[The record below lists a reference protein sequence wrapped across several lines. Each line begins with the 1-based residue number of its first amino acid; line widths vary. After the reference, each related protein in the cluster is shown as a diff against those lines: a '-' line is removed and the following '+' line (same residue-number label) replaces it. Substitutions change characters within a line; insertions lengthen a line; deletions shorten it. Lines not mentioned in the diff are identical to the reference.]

1 MVRVCKI
8 CRLPLSILIE
18 VNRKIRNKESYGSI
32 SKWLDERGYKIS
44 KSSVFRHSK
53 HLKNIKSCDSSNYKQ
68 TYGKMVVTTNP
79 VGHGEDIYDKL
90 EAYSIVYGKEKAK
103 KILGL

>member
-1 MVRVCKI
+1 
-8 CRLPLSILIE
+8 
-18 VNRKIRNKESYGSI
+18 
-32 SKWLDERGYKIS
+32 
-44 KSSVFRHSK
+44 
-53 HLKNIKSCDSSNYKQ
+53 
-68 TYGKMVVTTNP
+68 MVVTTNP